1 MIAFIVLGLLS
12 ISVFKK
18 MYKSRD
24 ILKSLSKK
32 EWLQCIVSY
41 SVAFAAIAII
51 FSFSSKLMDSVQVG
65 WLRSILHN
73 IINLIGL
80 VFVGF
85 MMQKLSPEKL
95 R

>member
-12 ISVFKK
+12 ISVFKRI
-18 MYKSRD
+18 YRSRD

-32 EWLQCIVSY
+32 AWLQCIVSY
-41 SVAFAAIAII
+41 SFAFAAITII
-51 FSFSSKLMDSVQVG
+51 FSLTSKLMDSVQVG

-85 MMQKLSPEKL
+85 MM
-95 R
+95 